1 MKGVVTTTGAKKKR
15 KKVNQHGNHADK
27 NIKKSKHKDP
37 LLNPP
42 SADEVI
48 DPTVSSSEPAP
59 KGTYITDKSEDG
71 QNLYTWRESQAYS
84 TAGRKQW
91 KQRHKKGQYN
101 PKQKQSRKLQ
111 KKPGVVD

>member
-1 MKGVVTTTGAKKKR
+1 MDNVIDA
-15 KKVNQHGNHADK
+15 Q
-27 NIKKSKHKDP
+27 NIKKSKCKDP

-48 DPTVSSSEPAP
+48 DPTISSSELAP
-59 KGTYITDKSEDG
+59 KGTYITDKTEDG